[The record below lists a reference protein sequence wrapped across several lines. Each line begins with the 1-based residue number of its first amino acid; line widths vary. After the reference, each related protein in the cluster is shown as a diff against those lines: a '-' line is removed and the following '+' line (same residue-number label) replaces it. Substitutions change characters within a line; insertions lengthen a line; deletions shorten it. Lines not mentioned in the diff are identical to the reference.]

1 MTINRLI
8 AIFCIILAA
17 VHTVVLRSIMWDGT
31 LLNAFGAFTAFIFLL
46 FSIHFI
52 WKGSK

>member
-1 MTINRLI
+1 MTINRFI
-8 AIFCIILAA
+8 ALFCILSITVHVGILR
-17 VHTVVLRSIMWDGT
+17 LIMWDGT

-46 FSIHFI
+46 FSIYFI